1 MTDARGDHGARKVEP
16 AVPGLLASSARAPA
30 CLRGAFSTRVLL
42 VLSQGQQGRLGSG
55 RKRPAAFLSPW
66 AAVPAPV
73 FLWRRESVPLCISV
87 RDPDGPP
94 PAKRATT
101 GLAALLPQAGCS
113 RVRQLTRGKGVL
125 RRPSELTRGERL
137 VACPSVF
144 PLNGNFQRPSPWFWI
159 KGAHPWRGWKVAC
172 DFDSPRPYVVSVYLG
187 WAPGSRTPGRPN
199 PQTPRSP
206 A

>member
-1 MTDARGDHGARKVEP
+1 MHAGTTEPGKSSRPSPGCWPAPPGRLPAFGERSRRVCSSSSRRGSREGW
-16 AVPGLLASSARAPA
+16 APA
-30 CLRGAFSTRVLL
+30 ERGLPPFCPHGQLCLRLSSCGA
-42 VLSQGQQGRLGSG
+42 
-55 RKRPAAFLSPW
+55 
-66 AAVPAPV
+66 
-73 FLWRRESVPLCISV
+73 ESVPLCISV